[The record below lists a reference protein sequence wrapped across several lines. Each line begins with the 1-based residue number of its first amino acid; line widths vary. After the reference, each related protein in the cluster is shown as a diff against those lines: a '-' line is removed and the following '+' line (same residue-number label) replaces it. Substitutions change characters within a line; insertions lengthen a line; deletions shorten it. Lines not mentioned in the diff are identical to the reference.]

1 LAQLPT
7 PMIATRTFS
16 CWRPLADLFETAP
29 FDSVPSNSL
38 T

>member
-16 CWRPLADLFETAP
+16 FWYRLPPLVEGWGRMF
-29 FDSVPSNSL
+29 SVK
-38 T
+38 